1 MIYFIQ
7 SLAKVITIEV
17 NDIIAKDIIN
27 FKRQWLMGAWLN

>member
-1 MIYFIQ
+1 MIYFNQ
-7 SLAKVITIEV
+7 SLANVITIEV